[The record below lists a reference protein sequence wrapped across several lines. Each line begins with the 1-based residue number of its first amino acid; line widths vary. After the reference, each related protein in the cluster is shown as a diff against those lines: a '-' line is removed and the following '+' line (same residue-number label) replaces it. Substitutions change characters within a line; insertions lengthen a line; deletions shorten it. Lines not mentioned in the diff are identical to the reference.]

1 MEEVSAM
8 TAQSGPPQRSR
19 AAAALE
25 AAAHVAVHAPSV
37 FNTQP
42 WRWQIGGDT
51 LELYADRTRA
61 LTATDPDGRL
71 LLLSCGTA
79 LHHAR
84 VALRAAGW
92 DVHVERLPRPEAADL
107 LARITVAGTA
117 DPDRQAERAAAAI
130 TTRRTDRRAF
140 SDRPVSEGLLARL
153 RDTVEAE
160 GAYLHVVR
168 RDQMPMLAT
177 STARAA
183 EAESHDPAYRS
194 ELEHWTNRPAGSGDG
209 VPAAT
214 AVQRAPRRVPVR
226 DYTPGTTGGLSPG
239 DNFDLGAAYVVLF
252 GLTDQPEALLRG
264 GEALSALLLTATA
277 EGLATAP
284 MSDTIEVQW
293 PRHLLKG
300 LLSGV
305 GEPYLT
311 VRLGYN
317 DAAPEL
323 PPAPRRDAADVVRV
337 SE

>member
-1 MEEVSAM
+1 M
-8 TAQSGPPQRSR
+8 TAQSGLPERSR
-19 AAAALE
+19 TAAALE
-25 AAAHVAVHAPSV
+25 AAALVAVHAPSV

-42 WRWQIGGDT
+42 WQWQITGDT
-51 LELYADRTRA
+51 LELRADRARA
-61 LTATDPDGRL
+61 LRATDPDGRL
-71 LLLSCGTA
+71 LLLSCGAA
-79 LHHAR
+79 LQHAR

-92 DVHVERLPRPEAADL
+92 DVHVERLPQGDSSDV
-107 LARITVAGTA
+107 LARLTVTGTA
-117 DPDRQAERAAAAI
+117 DADRRAERMAGAI
-130 TTRRTDRRAF
+130 TVRRTDRRAF
-140 SDRPVSEGLLARL
+140 SDRTVSPELLSRL
-153 RDTVEAE
+153 REAVEAE

-183 EAESHDPAYRS
+183 DAENNDPAYRA

-214 AVQRAPRRVPVR
+214 AVQRSPRRVPVR
-226 DYTPGTTGGLSPG
+226 DYAPGTVAGLSAG
-239 DNFDLGAAYVVLF
+239 NDFDLGASYVVLF
-252 GLTDQPEALLRG
+252 GLTDEPEALLRG

-277 EGLATAP
+277 DGLATAP

-317 DAAPEL
+317 DAAPDL
-323 PPAPRRDAADVVRV
+323 PPAPRRHAADVVQISDR
-337 SE
+337 